1 MKSNGRV
8 RVTPHPGRDE
18 YIIAIVATV
27 DGLELATAPSK
38 EKFIDTLLAKII
50 YPGLVRE
57 ILGKAAL
64 AKLVPKD
71 RRRALTNQYI
81 DKCLKEEMRFCTED
95 LGAFL
100 RQNGVTS

>member
-1 MKSNGRV
+1 MKSNGHV

-18 YIIAIVATV
+18 YLIEIVATV
-27 DGLELATAPSK
+27 DGLELATAPNK

-64 AKLVPKD
+64 AKLMPKD
-71 RRRALTNQYI
+71 RRRTLITQYL
-81 DKCLKEEMRFCTED
+81 DECLKDRRTFDPED
-95 LGAFL
+95 MKQFL
-100 RQNGVTS
+100 KQNGVTS